1 MERYL
6 AIKTAARFL
15 TRIYTDENNWDNS
28 ALAAILKAEGDEDTA
43 TLSQALDGVIAFCN
57 ELKGNLKENADKRL
71 TRNENEDERT
81 RKELIEFIY
90 TNTLSIDER
99 HSRWIAWLEKQVSPQ
114 MVADAYLRG
123 CNDTEKKWLEKQGKQ
138 EWTEEDELI
147 RKSLLNEFIHLQSK
161 GCNKFAGLE
170 NEDIITWLKSIKERY
185 N

>member
-43 TLSQALDGVIAFCN
+43 TLSEALDGVIAFCN

-71 TRNENEDERT
+71 TRNERT

-99 HSRWIAWLEKQVSPQ
+99 HSRWIA
-114 MVADAYLRG
+114 Y
-123 CNDTEKKWLEKQGKQ
+123 LEKQGKQ

>member
-43 TLSQALDGVIAFCN
+43 TLSQALDGAIGFCV
-57 ELKGNLKENADKRL
+57 ELKGNLKENADKRI
-71 TRNENEDERT
+71 TKNGNEDERT
-81 RKELIEFIY
+81 RAELIEFVNA
-90 TNTLSIDER
+90 NTLSIDER
-99 HSRWIAWLEKQVSPQ
+99 HSRWIA
-114 MVADAYLRG
+114 Y
-123 CNDTEKKWLEKQGKQ
+123 LEKQGKQ

-170 NEDIITWLKSIKERY
+170 NEDIITWLKSIKERMQ
-185 N
+185 